1 MRVRKGNVVFDL
13 KDKNQIDAF
22 WNSEGWKIEDEGAEN
37 SAPSNPTCEPK
48 QQESE
53 AKYSRSEIARMST
66 VDLKE
71 VASSLGLEV
80 TEESTGKVLKEQ
92 ILEKLGL

>member
-1 MRVRKGNVVFDL
+1 MRFRKGNVVFNL

-22 WNSEGWKIEDEGAEN
+22 RNSKGWKIEGEGAEN
-37 SAPSNPTCEPK
+37 SATSNPTCEPE
-48 QQESE
+48 QQEN
-53 AKYSRSEIARMST
+53 KTQYSRSEIARMST
-66 VDLKE
+66 ADLKE

>member
-22 WNSEGWKIEDEGAEN
+22 RNSEGWKIEDEGAEN
-37 SAPSNPTCEPK
+37 SAPSNQACEPE
-48 QQESE
+48 QQEN
-53 AKYSRSEIARMST
+53 KTQYSRSEIARMST
-66 VDLKE
+66 ADLKE
-71 VASSLGLEV
+71 IAISLGLEV